1 MKSKIAEDLECIVM
15 YSGEDTIK
23 QCLESISKQTL
34 QPFKFETVGFVSPIN
49 ESINKRHELM
59 SLPYSIKVDADMILY
74 PHCFDFLYR
83 KIKQSNKNIYSVTGM
98 LDDPFIGFMGAVH
111 MEKTKLVKD
120 INIPD
125 IIGCDRCLRTFMLKK
140 GYAIQEFQEV
150 VAQHW
155 CDWSE
160 EAIFKRHVRVGQKLA
175 YYKTQHYDDWILEIG
190 HRWMEWNRDSPF
202 LALLGLCYG
211 LLVPDQKEKGKGF
224 ADKEWETVK
233 NLISRKVIPKA
244 DYLYSQKGKT

>member
-1 MKSKIAEDLECIVM
+1 MKSETAQDLECIVM
-15 YSGEDTIK
+15 HNGETTI
-23 QCLESISKQTL
+23 QYCLDSIHEQTL
-34 QPFKFETVGFVSPIN
+34 KAASIETVSFISPIN

-59 SLPYSIKVDADMILY
+59 SLPYSIKVDADMVLY

-83 KIKQSNKNIYSVTGM
+83 KIKQSNKNIYAVTGM
-98 LDDPFIGFMGAVH
+98 LEDPFIGLMGAVH
-111 MEKTKLVKD
+111 MEKTELVKD

-125 IIGCDRCLRTFMLKK
+125 VIGCDRYLRNFMLKK
-140 GYAIQEFQEV
+140 GNAIQEFQET

-155 CDWSE
+155 SDWSE

-211 LLVPDQKEKGKGF
+211 LLTPDQKEKGKGF
-224 ADKEWETVK
+224 ADKEWELVQRLMK
-233 NLISRKVIPKA
+233 YKVIPKA
-244 DYLYSQKGKT
+244 DYLYSQRGKP